1 MPLPSVLVEKKLHS
15 NFAWAYSLPSSLQVL
30 YNNFKANC
38 ILLGTDLKV
47 FHSIIEGTVH
57 VENQQFLI
65 RRCPYTQTPQEV
77 EF

>member
-1 MPLPSVLVEKKLHS
+1 MDLFITIF
-15 NFAWAYSLPSSLQVL
+15 FASSLQQFQSKL
-30 YNNFKANC
+30 HIRNRFES
-38 ILLGTDLKV
+38 I
-47 FHSIIEGTVH
+47 HSIIEGTVH

>member
-15 NFAWAYSLPSSLQVL
+15 NFAWTYSLPSSFQVL

-57 VENQQFLI
+57 VENRQFLI
-65 RRCPYTQTPQEV
+65 QYPYTTQTPQEV